1 MNYGALYKVN
11 KLRSVWP
18 VERSLRS
25 LVNPERRIS
34 DQSDGK
40 IVLEFCAEINLL
52 KFRWLYHC
60 SRKSTFFHKTD
71 FINIWLHC
79 LPVKYWP
86 VPVRN
91 QYEAS
96 ARCIYQWTILNKQG

>member
-60 SRKSTFFHKTD
+60 SRKSTFFIKPISLISCFIVYLSNIGQCQLEINMKPLQGV
-71 FINIWLHC
+71 FINGLF
-79 LPVKYWP
+79 
-86 VPVRN
+86 
-91 QYEAS
+91 
-96 ARCIYQWTILNKQG
+96 